1 MTLSARIRRALFFP
15 VGVLLLGGFL
25 PGASTPVQGQE
36 RNVPSQ
42 RPSAGLR
49 IGFVSVGNLVPLPPD
64 LQPERTIRWI
74 MHQVYGPGLIEPPG
88 REEDAPVYL
97 LASEFGPRPVRGTWR
112 IRLRP
117 GVVFHDGSELD
128 PEDVRETL
136 LLYKR
141 LAEAG
146 HPDIDPVFRL
156 IDSVEVRADGAV
168 DFTLGRHLQDQPWR
182 IGRVVPLPAGRAR
195 LVRGDLSEMQGQLIA
210 QFVDRPPV
218 GLGGY
223 RYEPVDPRTSDP
235 GEALFVLRAFDRYFQ
250 GRPVFREAMIRF
262 YPNERQLMQAV
273 VTGELDVVGILP
285 RLASEELTSLLAN
298 RVEVQY
304 RRFPQTEHFYYLAL
318 NNATWPFE
326 EREARQAVRLAVD
339 RNQLRL
345 GYPVTLSPISDIPV
359 QPAPNSGERAPVRRR
374 AAMNLLQD
382 LGFRVVNDLLTGRDG
397 RPVRLRL
404 HYPDHYRTYERMAR
418 NVKNDLQRLGLLV
431 DAIPVHPSE
440 LKARLSSGDYDLALY
455 EMDLPP
461 TPEGLFHFF
470 ATDPARG
477 VNFTRYGSVAFRSN
491 LNAALSPPAG
501 TSLQEYWN
509 GALERFEDDV
519 PLIPIYFDLAQH
531 WAFDGAVVDVRS
543 VGVSTRRMEPLA
555 RWRR

>member
-223 RYEPVDPRTSDP
+223 LYEPVDPRTSDP

-262 YPNERQLMQAV
+262 YPNDRQLMQAV

-304 RRFPQTEHFYYLAL
+304 RRFPQTEHFYYLA
-318 NNATWPFE
+318 
-326 EREARQAVRLAVD
+326 VRGA
-339 RNQLRL
+339 
-345 GYPVTLSPISDIPV
+345 GSPAGRPAGRGP
-359 QPAPNSGERAPVRRR
+359 QPAAAGLSRHPLAHQRHPGSAGAQLGGAGTGPAAGRDESAPGSRVPGGQRPADRTGR
-374 AAMNLLQD
+374 STGPAPPALSRPLQD
-382 LGFRVVNDLLTGRDG
+382 L
-397 RPVRLRL
+397 
-404 HYPDHYRTYERMAR
+404 
-418 NVKNDLQRLGLLV
+418 
-431 DAIPVHPSE
+431 
-440 LKARLSSGDYDLALY
+440 
-455 EMDLPP
+455 
-461 TPEGLFHFF
+461 
-470 ATDPARG
+470 
-477 VNFTRYGSVAFRSN
+477 
-491 LNAALSPPAG
+491 
-501 TSLQEYWN
+501 
-509 GALERFEDDV
+509 
-519 PLIPIYFDLAQH
+519 
-531 WAFDGAVVDVRS
+531 
-543 VGVSTRRMEPLA
+543 
-555 RWRR
+555 